1 MTAAVDWA
9 EHAAR
14 EFEPRPLKWATPGEL
29 AKAIDPATVQ
39 TPALDLIDD
48 AIAWAYSTRGARLA
62 VSIAPQEGKSSRL
75 TRVGSL
81 WALIRNPEL
90 RVGIVSY
97 SQALAEGFGRDI
109 RNWITAADGT
119 DGSLD
124 LGLRIAPDYGSAKRW
139 QLDGHRGGVVC
150 AGVGSALTGR
160 ALETLVIDDPFA
172 DKEQAD
178 SAYFRERV
186 WGWWQSVG
194 APRLAPGAPV
204 LVICTRWHENDL
216 VGRLVAAED
225 GHRWRVIN
233 IPALADHDPAKGQS
247 DPLGR
252 KPGEWLTSA
261 RGRTVAEWE
270 QIRIQAGSR
279 VFAALY
285 QGRPSPDQG
294 NVWLR
299 QWWRR
304 YCEPLWSQH
313 PTVPGAY
320 LVHGADE
327 LVISFDCSFKD
338 TKGSDYVAGQVWAR
352 IGANVYLLDQVHKRL
367 GFTDTLTAFAALSA
381 KWPQATRKLIEAA
394 ANGHAVI
401 DSLKGKI
408 PGIVPVK
415 ATESKYARASAVAPF
430 IEAGNAFLPAPEI
443 ALFDAEALIDEAAG
457 FPNSAHDDQVD
468 SASQALRGMLL
479 DGTGAQ
485 AWIAWAKRKAEE
497 AAAAGEAGDAQ
508 PHPASREVLIGD
520 GQPAVPVLR
529 SASASVVP
537 SQHAESG
544 DAGDPPAEVPADPV
558 AARKAARD
566 AVARARRW

>member
-1 MTAAVDWA
+1 MTAMAYEAAAA
-9 EHAAR
+9 EWETPESALW
-14 EFEPRPLKWATPGEL
+14 ETPGQL
-29 AKAIDPATVQ
+29 AAAIDPATVQ

-81 WALIRNPEL
+81 WALSRNPEL
-90 RVGIVSY
+90 RIGIVSY

-109 RNWITAADGT
+109 RNWITGFGGT
-119 DGSLD
+119 DDSLD

-160 ALETLVIDDPFA
+160 ALEALVIDDPFA

-204 LVICTRWHENDL
+204 LVICTRWHEDDL

-252 KPGEWLTSA
+252 EPGQWLASA

-270 QIRIQAGSR
+270 QIKISVGTR
-279 VFAALY
+279 VFTALY

-294 NVWLR
+294 NVWQR

-304 YCEPLWSQH
+304 YLVPLWSQH
-313 PTVPGAY
+313 PDSPGAY
-320 LVHGADE
+320 LVHEADE
-327 LVISFDCSFKD
+327 IVMSWDMAFKD
-338 TKGSDYVAGQVWAR
+338 TKSSDFVAGQVWAR
-352 IGANVYLLDQVHKRL
+352 RGASVFLLDQVCKRL
-367 GFTDTLTAFAALSA
+367 SFTDTLVAFAAMVA
-381 KWPQATRKLIEAA
+381 RWPQAIRKMVEDK
-394 ANGHAVI
+394 ANGPAVI
-401 DSLKGKI
+401 SSLKSKI
-408 PGIVPVK
+408 PGIVAITPK
-415 ATESKYARASAVAPF
+415 DSKYARATAVSPF
-430 IEAGNAFLPAPEI
+430 VEAGNVFLPASEI
-443 ALFDAEALIDEAAG
+443 ALFDAEALISQAAA
-457 FPNSAHDDQVD
+457 FPNDAHDDMVD
-468 SASQALRGMLL
+468 ATSQALAEMLL
-479 DGTGAQ
+479 DGTGAA
-485 AWIAWAKRKAEE
+485 AWLAWAKRKAEE
-497 AAAAGEAGDAQ
+497 AAAARGEG
-508 PHPASREVLIGD
+508 PAPDPRPGRSRR
-520 GQPAVPVLR
+520 QPAPEPEPEAEDVP
-529 SASASVVP
+529 
-537 SQHAESG
+537 
-544 DAGDPPAEVPADPV
+544 EVPLDPV
-558 AARKAARD
+558 TARKLARD
-566 AVARARRW
+566 AAFRAASYGR